1 MKIAVVGI
9 TGLVGRE
16 VVKVLEEHNFTEH
29 ELIPVAS
36 AKSVGKMIQFF
47 NQKLFL

>member
-16 VVKVLEEHNFTEH
+16 VVKVLEEHNFKEY
-29 ELIPVAS
+29 ELIPV
-36 AKSVGKMIQFF
+36 
-47 NQKLFL
+47 

>member
-16 VVKVLEEHNFTEH
+16 VVKVLEEHNF
-29 ELIPVAS
+29 
-36 AKSVGKMIQFF
+36 KSMS
-47 NQKLFL
+47 